1 MPHKQGENSSD
12 FKDFYDT
19 PNRAFEKQILL
30 YYICDYILIS
40 QCFSFNK
47 FMKITENNIIESL
60 KSGEEQAFRYIY
72 DKYYGYLCA
81 IAKGYLSDSD
91 AAETVVGDVIYN
103 IWEIRKNLN
112 IHTSLRSYLI
122 RSVKN
127 RSINYLQQEYIAK
140 EISINSLQDY
150 TEIESFYFIEE
161 EHPLEKMLET
171 ELEKTIKSA
180 IHTLPDECR
189 TAFILSRYHDMKYE
203 EIASQMNISVNTVK
217 YHIKNALSK
226 LRTELKDYLVVLL
239 LFLLSNE
246 LYCNTIKKLL
256 DFLNT

>member
-1 MPHKQGENSSD
+1 
-12 FKDFYDT
+12 
-19 PNRAFEKQILL
+19 
-30 YYICDYILIS
+30 
-40 QCFSFNK
+40 
-47 FMKITENNIIESL
+47 MKITENNIIESL

-81 IAKGYLSDSD
+81 IAKGYLSDND

-127 RSINYLQQEYIAK
+127 S
-140 EISINSLQDY
+140 SINSLQDY

>member
-81 IAKGYLSDSD
+81 IAKGYLSDND

-112 IHTSLRSYLI
+112 IHTSLRSYLR

-161 EHPLEKMLET
+161 EHPL
-171 ELEKTIKSA
+171 
-180 IHTLPDECR
+180 
-189 TAFILSRYHDMKYE
+189 
-203 EIASQMNISVNTVK
+203 
-217 YHIKNALSK
+217 
-226 LRTELKDYLVVLL
+226 
-239 LFLLSNE
+239 
-246 LYCNTIKKLL
+246 
-256 DFLNT
+256 

>member
-81 IAKGYLSDSD
+81 IAKGYLSDND

-161 EHPLEKMLET
+161 EHPF
-171 ELEKTIKSA
+171 EKTIKSA

>member
-1 MPHKQGENSSD
+1 
-12 FKDFYDT
+12 
-19 PNRAFEKQILL
+19 
-30 YYICDYILIS
+30 
-40 QCFSFNK
+40 
-47 FMKITENNIIESL
+47 MKITENNIIESL

-81 IAKGYLSDSD
+81 IAKGYLSDND

-127 RSINYLQQEYIAK
+127 R
-140 EISINSLQDY
+140 SINSLQDY

>member
-1 MPHKQGENSSD
+1 
-12 FKDFYDT
+12 
-19 PNRAFEKQILL
+19 
-30 YYICDYILIS
+30 
-40 QCFSFNK
+40 
-47 FMKITENNIIESL
+47 MKITENNIIESL

-81 IAKGYLSDSD
+81 IAKGYLSDND

-140 EISINSLQDY
+140 EISI
-150 TEIESFYFIEE
+150 EE

-180 IHTLPDECR
+180 IHTLPEECR

-256 DFLNT
+256 DLLNT

>member
-1 MPHKQGENSSD
+1 
-12 FKDFYDT
+12 
-19 PNRAFEKQILL
+19 
-30 YYICDYILIS
+30 
-40 QCFSFNK
+40 
-47 FMKITENNIIESL
+47 MKITENNIIESL

-81 IAKGYLSDSD
+81 IAKGYLSDND

-180 IHTLPDECR
+180 IHTLQKGVTRIHTLPEECR

-256 DFLNT
+256 DLLNT

>member
-1 MPHKQGENSSD
+1 
-12 FKDFYDT
+12 
-19 PNRAFEKQILL
+19 
-30 YYICDYILIS
+30 
-40 QCFSFNK
+40 
-47 FMKITENNIIESL
+47 MKITENNIIESL

-81 IAKGYLSDSD
+81 IAKGYLSDND

-150 TEIESFYFIEE
+150 PEIESFYFIEE

-171 ELEKTIKSA
+171 E
-180 IHTLPDECR
+180 
-189 TAFILSRYHDMKYE
+189 
-203 EIASQMNISVNTVK
+203 N
-217 YHIKNALSK
+217 
-226 LRTELKDYLVVLL
+226 L
-239 LFLLSNE
+239 LFIHFQKSVERLL
-246 LYCNTIKKLL
+246 Y
-256 DFLNT
+256 

>member
-1 MPHKQGENSSD
+1 
-12 FKDFYDT
+12 
-19 PNRAFEKQILL
+19 
-30 YYICDYILIS
+30 
-40 QCFSFNK
+40 
-47 FMKITENNIIESL
+47 MKITENNIIESL

-81 IAKGYLSDSD
+81 IAKGYLSDND

-150 TEIESFYFIEE
+150 TEIESFLLYRRRTPFGKKCSKRN
-161 EHPLEKMLET
+161 LK
-171 ELEKTIKSA
+171 KTIKSA

-226 LRTELKDYLVVLL
+226 LRTELKDYLVVL
-239 LFLLSNE
+239 F
-246 LYCNTIKKLL
+246 TISVIE
-256 DFLNT
+256 

>member
-1 MPHKQGENSSD
+1 
-12 FKDFYDT
+12 
-19 PNRAFEKQILL
+19 
-30 YYICDYILIS
+30 
-40 QCFSFNK
+40 
-47 FMKITENNIIESL
+47 MKITENNIIESL

-81 IAKGYLSDSD
+81 IAKGYLSDND

-127 RSINYLQQEYIAK
+127 RSINYLQQEYI
-140 EISINSLQDY
+140 
-150 TEIESFYFIEE
+150 EIESFYFIEE

-256 DFLNT
+256 DLLNT

>member
-81 IAKGYLSDSD
+81 IAKGYLSDND

-171 ELEKTIKSA
+171 ELEKNDKICYPYTSRRVSNGFYIE
-180 IHTLPDECR
+180 P
-189 TAFILSRYHDMKYE
+189 LSRY
-203 EIASQMNISVNTVK
+203 EIRRDSIP
-217 YHIKNALSK
+217 
-226 LRTELKDYLVVLL
+226 
-239 LFLLSNE
+239 NE
-246 LYCNTIKKLL
+246 YIR
-256 DFLNT
+256 

>member
-81 IAKGYLSDSD
+81 IAKGYLSDND

-189 TAFILSRYHDMKYE
+189 TAFIETYAEPKPADFYIEPLSRY
-203 EIASQMNISVNTVK
+203 EIRRDSIP
-217 YHIKNALSK
+217 
-226 LRTELKDYLVVLL
+226 
-239 LFLLSNE
+239 NE
-246 LYCNTIKKLL
+246 YIR
-256 DFLNT
+256 

>member
-1 MPHKQGENSSD
+1 
-12 FKDFYDT
+12 
-19 PNRAFEKQILL
+19 
-30 YYICDYILIS
+30 
-40 QCFSFNK
+40 
-47 FMKITENNIIESL
+47 MKITENNIIESL

-81 IAKGYLSDSD
+81 IAKGYLSDND

-161 EHPLEKMLET
+161 EHPLE
-171 ELEKTIKSA
+171 
-180 IHTLPDECR
+180 
-189 TAFILSRYHDMKYE
+189 
-203 EIASQMNISVNTVK
+203 N
-217 YHIKNALSK
+217 
-226 LRTELKDYLVVLL
+226 
-239 LFLLSNE
+239 LLSIHFQKSVE
-246 LYCNTIKKLL
+246 RLLY
-256 DFLNT
+256 

>member
-1 MPHKQGENSSD
+1 
-12 FKDFYDT
+12 
-19 PNRAFEKQILL
+19 
-30 YYICDYILIS
+30 
-40 QCFSFNK
+40 
-47 FMKITENNIIESL
+47 MKITENNIIESL

-81 IAKGYLSDSD
+81 VAKGYLSDND